1 MTIPAFAI
9 MTTTT
14 SVTNITATVTD
25 MAETVTLK
33 TLLSSRKTQK
43 EPPQKSH
50 KTYLKKSQI
59 KFGKQ
64 GMKGEYDRQGLTWR
78 CMKNKYERLLSD
90 GTRMHYG
97 WKEP

>member
-1 MTIPAFAI
+1 

-43 EPPQKSH
+43 EPPQKSQR
-50 KTYLKKSQI
+50 TYLKKSQI
-59 KFGKQ
+59 KLGKQ
-64 GMKGEYDRQGLTWR
+64 GVKDEYDRQGVRWR
-78 CMKNKYERLLSD
+78 CMKNKNERVLSD
-90 GTRMHYG
+90 GNRMHFG
-97 WKEP
+97 WKGPWFI